1 LKTVFIYTYACE
13 LRSLDA
19 HKIKS
24 YFTKNNYSIVTNPK
38 DADIIF
44 FIGCSVG
51 DQVSNKSLSI
61 IKDLQKYDAELIVAG
76 CLPYIDEEK
85 LNMIF
90 HGRSIGTKDLDKS
103 PEKMDDLFPEN
114 KIKFKDI
121 DDANTSLNNY
131 NERKPRT
138 ILKNSIKNVQWMDNV
153 ILQIKNHVIKNL
165 IGEHSFFYNVL
176 IDNPIYRIRISWG
189 CNSNCSYCGIK
200 KAIGSHKSKPLDH
213 CIQEFKNGL
222 NKGYQHFAL
231 NADDVGAYGRDIGS
245 SFPELLDKMT
255 AISGLYRISIANLS
269 PRWLIRYNE
278 DLQKIIK
285 RQKIIR
291 LGVPIQSGS
300 NRILKLMNRFHD
312 TGKILQALLQ
322 LKDIFPKLSL
332 HTHIIIGFP
341 TETEEDFYETLSF
354 IKTSNYSA
362 GQVIP
367 YSCKTGSEAE
377 QLEPKITKAMIAKR
391 MKKAKR
397 YFKKEGYNIIYPP
410 GGYGYIFDKMDSS

>member
-1 LKTVFIYTYACE
+1 
-13 LRSLDA
+13 
-19 HKIKS
+19 
-24 YFTKNNYSIVTNPK
+24 
-38 DADIIF
+38 
-44 FIGCSVG
+44 
-51 DQVSNKSLSI
+51 
-61 IKDLQKYDAELIVAG
+61 
-76 CLPYIDEEK
+76 
-85 LNMIF
+85 
-90 HGRSIGTKDLDKS
+90 
-103 PEKMDDLFPEN
+103 
-114 KIKFKDI
+114 
-121 DDANTSLNNY
+121 
-131 NERKPRT
+131 
-138 ILKNSIKNVQWMDNV
+138 MDNV